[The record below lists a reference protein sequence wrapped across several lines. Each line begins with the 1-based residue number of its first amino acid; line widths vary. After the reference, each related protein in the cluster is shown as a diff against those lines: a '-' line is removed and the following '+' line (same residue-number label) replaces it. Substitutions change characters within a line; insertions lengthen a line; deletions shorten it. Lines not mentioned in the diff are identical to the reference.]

1 MSKKLVL
8 IWSTPNT
15 DGLTAA
21 AKDAFLAGVRE
32 TDATFEEIH
41 LNRRTIHHCRAC
53 GNGWGNCAEE
63 GKCVIDDDFADIYQK
78 LAEADGFVLVTA
90 VYWKDLTEQMK
101 AFMDRLRRCER
112 HSHLLEGR
120 RCFLVACAGG
130 SGLGTIECL
139 HNMEEYLS
147 QMRMRAYDR
156 IPVNRFNREYILPAL
171 QPAGKTYA
179 ERLTTGFDMRF

>member
-8 IWSTPNT
+8 IWSTPNA

-32 TDATFEEIH
+32 TDVTFEEIP

-53 GNGWGNCAEE
+53 GDGWGNCSVEA
-63 GKCVIDDDFADIYQK
+63 KCVVDDDFAGIYQK
-78 LAEADGFVLVTA
+78 MAEADGIVLVSA
-90 VYWKDLTEQMK
+90 VYWHDLTEQMK
-101 AFMDRLRRCER
+101 AFMDRLRRCDWYGR
-112 HSHLLEGR
+112 LLEGK
-120 RCFLVACAGG
+120 RCFLIACAGG
-130 SGLGTIECL
+130 TGVGTTECL
-139 HNMEEYLS
+139 HSMEEYLTH
-147 QMRMRAYDR
+147 MRMRAYDR

-179 ERLTTGFDMRF
+179 ERLTTGFDMRY